1 MLQVGSEP
9 VWQLKRGQTVYKRIS
24 DRELLLL
31 VELGHLKPSDL
42 LRKPGLGGWKSAEA
56 LSGVITTPQ
65 RPSGLSFIAQA
76 YAVQTKALLA
86 AALEAVIRSQVKV
99 TLIAKHHVRSLNFSV
114 LRSYPPWGKKFD
126 LANVLPRVR
135 GQIGLLIALVF
146 LGSTGV
152 AVLASF
158 AISAKNPIEHTLATK
173 LQDRQTAA
181 LVPDTARPTKI
192 SNFPEL
198 QPAVAPPASQLV
210 SNRLASESAAPKS
223 PSVSQSES
231 TAQTKLA
238 ANPPSL
244 PTSESIA
251 QTDPIFN
258 LPSASQSAPQT
269 EPVPMPTRKPARPST
284 KAPKQIT
291 QRQGPR
297 ERKAMRFG
305 SIGYNYDP
313 QQ

>member
-9 VWQLKRGQTVYKRIS
+9 LWQLKRGQTVYKRIS

-31 VELGHLKPSDL
+31 VELGHLKPGDL
-42 LRKPGLGGWKSAEA
+42 LRKPGLGDWKSAEA
-56 LSGVITTPQ
+56 LRGLITTPQ
-65 RPSGLSFIAQA
+65 RPSGCSFIAQA

-86 AALEAVIRSQVKV
+86 ATLEAVIRSQVKV
-99 TLIAKHHVRSLNFSV
+99 TLIAKHHVRSLNFFL
-114 LRSYPPWGKKFD
+114 LRSYPPRGKKFD
-126 LANVLPRVR
+126 LAVLPRVR

-158 AISAKNPIEHTLATK
+158 GISAKNPIEHSLPTK
-173 LQDRQTAA
+173 LQDRQTAMPP
-181 LVPDTARPTKI
+181 PDTARPTKI
-192 SNFPEL
+192 SNFSEL
-198 QPAVAPPASQLV
+198 QPAAEPPASPLV
-210 SNRLASESAAPKS
+210 SNPLASESAAPKS

-231 TAQTKLA
+231 TAQT
-238 ANPPSL
+238 N
-244 PTSESIA
+244 
-251 QTDPIFN
+251 PIFN

-284 KAPKQIT
+284 KAAKQMT

>member
-9 VWQLKRGQTVYKRIS
+9 AWQLKRGQTVYKRIS

-42 LRKPGLGGWKSAEA
+42 LRKPGLGGWKSAEV
-56 LSGVITTPQ
+56 LSGVITT
-65 RPSGLSFIAQA
+65 PSGLSFIAQS

-86 AALEAVIRSQVKV
+86 AALEAVIRFQVKV

-114 LRSYPPWGKKFD
+114 LRSYPPWGKKFG

-198 QPAVAPPASQLV
+198 QPAVTPPASQLV

-223 PSVSQSES
+223 PSVSQSEC
-231 TAQTKLA
+231 A
-238 ANPPSL
+238 
-244 PTSESIA
+244 
-251 QTDPIFN
+251 D
-258 LPSASQSAPQT
+258 
-269 EPVPMPTRKPARPST
+269 
-284 KAPKQIT
+284 
-291 QRQGPR
+291 
-297 ERKAMRFG
+297 
-305 SIGYNYDP
+305 
-313 QQ
+313 